1 MIAAFVSLAV
11 LLAILAGYASRRAPG
26 AAPQAL
32 RLAAENARALALRLP
47 LALLAAGFLA
57 DLLPPRY
64 ILSWLGEDA
73 GLQGIVVASAVGS
86 LLPGGPMVA
95 FPLAVVMFEAGVGYP
110 QMIALITAWSVL
122 AIHRVMVFELP
133 LMGGGFVWRRLL
145 ISLPLPILAG
155 LMASLALP

>member
-1 MIAAFVSLAV
+1 MVGAFVFLV
-11 LLAILAGYASRRAPG
+11 IMLAILAGYASRRAPG
-26 AAPQAL
+26 ATPQAL
-32 RLAAENARALALRLP
+32 RLAAENVRPLLLRLP

-57 DLLPPRY
+57 DLLPPRH

-73 GLQGIVVASAVGS
+73 GLQGIVVASVVGS
-86 LLPGGPMVA
+86 LLPGGPMVS

-155 LMASLALP
+155 LIASFVLP